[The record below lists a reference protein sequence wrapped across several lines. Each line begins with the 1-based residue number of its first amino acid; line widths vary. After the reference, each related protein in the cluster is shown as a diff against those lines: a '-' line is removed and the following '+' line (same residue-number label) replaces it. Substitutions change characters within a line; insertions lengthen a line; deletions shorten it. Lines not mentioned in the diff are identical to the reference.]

1 MNKTLIA
8 LAVSSLASWNAVA
21 VITTVSPFTG
31 DYSET
36 FESFTVQAVSGA
48 GATALDQAPIIG
60 GLAKLQA
67 ANESGIYQNSGT
79 TFSLGGS
86 LAQVGTVNGG
96 DRAFGSQNGTP
107 GTVFFVEPVFKFG
120 GYFGGYNGGAGS
132 PKSTISATFY
142 DFDSNFLETK
152 TWNYNNLTGALEW
165 QGWEVTSGAGFGTI
179 IFTDTDPTFQFDQ
192 FAMDDLQV
200 VVPEM
205 ENWIV
210 GCLLGGVVAFKG
222 LREYRNRKLAVTVVA

>member
-1 MNKTLIA
+1 MNKIFATLAI
-8 LAVSSLASWNAVA
+8 SGIASWNALA
-21 VITTVSPFTG
+21 VITPVGPFTG
-31 DYSET
+31 DYSEN
-36 FESFTVQAVSGA
+36 FESFTVQSVSGA
-48 GATALDQAPIIG
+48 GATALDQSPIIG

-86 LAQVGTVNGG
+86 TAKVGTVNGG
-96 DRAFGSQNGTP
+96 DRAFGAQMGSP
-107 GTVFFVEPVFKFG
+107 GVVFFTEPVFKFG

-132 PKSTISATFY
+132 PLSTITATFF
-142 DFDSNFLETK
+142 DFDGNFLGQETI
-152 TWNYNNLTGALEW
+152 NYTDATGNLVWA
-165 QGWEVTSGAGFGTI
+165 GWDSTVGIGTI
-179 IFTDTDPTFQFDQ
+179 SFTDADPTFQFDQ

-210 GCLLGGVVAFKG
+210 GCLLGGLVALKG
-222 LREYRNRKLAVTVVA
+222 WREYRGRRLAPAVLA